1 MANKVLKGI
10 SFPGLA
16 DTYTVPEAVAVE
28 TAEGCIEIQS
38 YISDTIETEITNLDS
53 TLTKEGM
60 AADAAAVGE
69 RFDSLDTVVAV
80 DENSDGNIE
89 IRSYLPEQDYLQ
101 LDKSL
106 TVEGAAAEGAATG
119 IAISKSS
126 APYNY
131 LDNSDFRNPV
141 NQRGEASYQFDSGY
155 TIDRW
160 KMHWSG
166 DGTLTIN
173 DGYITLYRATHQAYL
188 IQNIPTEARLFGKTV
203 TLAAK
208 VRGKGHIGQIFES
221 TDVRDTV
228 HFTSSE
234 WMIALYTFVVPT
246 YSFDTHVFNGIEIRN
261 SGDESIDV
269 EWIAL
274 YEGEYTEETL
284 PEYKP
289 KGYGA
294 ELAECLRYYQKGVRV
309 NALHAADSY
318 FAVSYMHRMRI
329 APTVTPQRFDFYGKG
344 SLKDFTECEFGVN
357 NSQLQYAYL
366 PTIVSSSAWAS
377 GFRGALTVDLN
388 ADL

>member
-1 MANKVLKGI
+1 MATKILKGI
-10 SFPGLA
+10 NFPGLK
-16 DTYTVPEAVAVE
+16 DTYIIPEAA
-28 TAEGCIEIQS
+28 IE
-38 YISDTIETEITNLDS
+38 LDS
-53 TLTKEGM
+53 TLTETGK

-126 APYNY
+126 SPHNY

-173 DGYITLYRATHQAYL
+173 DGYITLYRAEYQAYL

-208 VRGKGHIGQIFES
+208 VRGKGHIGRIFES
-221 TDVRDTV
+221 TDVRDAV
-228 HFTSSE
+228 YFTSSE

-284 PEYKP
+284 PDYKP
-289 KGYGA
+289 KGYSA
-294 ELAECLRYYQKGVRV
+294 ELAECQRYYV
-309 NALHAADSY
+309 AY
-318 FAVSYMHRMRI
+318 
-329 APTVTPQRFDFYGKG
+329 DFYESFSLGKTYSSDG
-344 SLKDFTECEFGVN
+344 TKADIQFSTSSNLRLEN
-357 NSQLQYAYL
+357 
-366 PTIVSSSAWAS
+366 PTIVNELSLCMAVIDGINYPGTLLSATVSGNTVSMIFQSSESMPLHTMCMLRMI
-377 GFRGALTVDLN
+377 GKFALS